1 MFFLFTSSPIVM
13 SDKRDGC
20 PIEEYYIIATTDQAK
35 QKKPSI
41 YNEQNQTQHNVE
53 MVRNA
58 LDTSEKASFLLGENI
73 ALKTQLFTT
82 VF

>member
-1 MFFLFTSSPIVM
+1 M

-20 PIEEYYIIATTDQAK
+20 PIVEYYIIATTDQAMQQK
-35 QKKPSI
+35 QSI
-41 YNEQNQTQHNVE
+41 NNEKNQTQHNVE

-73 ALKTQLFTT
+73 AVKTQLFTA